1 MIRFDGDDRMRR
13 SDDEATIRD
22 ATNVEN
28 AEEDVVFSLV
38 KSELFWTLLLLY
50 LYMLFCFIHDD
61 VRSRRLRSVH

>member
-1 MIRFDGDDRMRR
+1 MTATIRC
-13 SDDEATIRD
+13 DDEATIRD
-22 ATNVEN
+22 VLNVEN

-50 LYMLFCFIHDD
+50 LYMLFCFIHDA